1 MSDDIQEQPVVE
13 PVRPRRA
20 SRREQVVAEAPEEFV
35 DMTIATDAKDDVDF
49 IRLHASDEIAPG
61 GHPFGVNGRFFPMRA
76 EVWYKVPSWLLST
89 IDNCIV
95 DRPQKDEFDRL
106 IGTRQMKR
114 FPYEI
119 FRG

>member
-1 MSDDIQEQPVVE
+1 
-13 PVRPRRA
+13 
-20 SRREQVVAEAPEEFV
+20 
-35 DMTIATDAKDDVDF
+35 
-49 IRLHASDEIAPG
+49 
-61 GHPFGVNGRFFPMRA
+61 MRA
-76 EVWYKVPSWLLST
+76 EVWYKVPGWLLST

-95 DRPQKDEFDRL
+95 DRPVKDEFDRL

>member
-1 MSDDIQEQPVVE
+1 MNDEVLEQPTVQ
-13 PVRPRRA
+13 PVKPRRA
-20 SRREQVVAEAPEEFV
+20 AKREAAEAPDEFV
-35 DMTIATDAKDDVDF
+35 DLTIATDDKADVEF

-76 EVWYKVPSWLLST
+76 EVWYKVPAWLLST

-106 IGTRQMKR
+106 IGVRSMKR
-114 FPYEI
+114 FPYET